1 MGDAVQG
8 WTTHSTVKGMSS
20 PCTALSAA
28 AAQAH
33 AVADEAVQAVPESSP
48 SVKVAQLRPLIYI
61 DSICRRHMDRLYL

>member
-8 WTTHSTVKGMSS
+8 WTTHSIVKGMSS

-33 AVADEAVQAVPESSP
+33 AAADEAVQAVPESRP
-48 SVKVAQLRPLIYI
+48 AAQLRPGMYI
-61 DSICRRHMDRLYL
+61 DSICRRHMDRVYL